1 MFSDVLPRISV
12 PLFFVISGFLFFY
25 NCDFNS
31 DSYLRKIKTRVR
43 TLLVPYLLWNIIA
56 IAFVIC
62 RCTVLK
68 EAYEINISLGRILNT
83 FFNNGNNNGIIIQQ
97 LTTVKE
103 MPEPICGV
111 LWYVREIMLMA
122 LITPVIYWLIKRCR
136 IWIVIVLSV
145 VWIFDSVL
153 LPTSMHFF
161 ISALFFYTA
170 GAYFSVNRLN
180 MVASLCK
187 MKYLPLLYL
196 VIAIIDTTTKGA
208 SYNIFMHNIG
218 AIIGLIS
225 AFILVSYVIDK
236 DKTTVNKTMANGSFF
251 VYVLHSFILVP
262 IGKGV
267 FMFTHIPD
275 NPYAML
281 LFYFFVPCLVAF
293 LCYTIYLILK
303 KYMPIVCSVLTG
315 GR

>member
-1 MFSDVLPRISV
+1 M

-25 NCDFNS
+25 NCDFKS

-62 RCTVLK
+62 SCTVLK
-68 EAYEINISLGRILNT
+68 EPYEINISLGRILNT

-122 LITPVIYWLIKRCR
+122 LITPVIYWLIKKCR
-136 IWIVIVLSV
+136 FWIVIALGLI
-145 VWIFDSVL
+145 WIFDTIL
-153 LPTSMHFF
+153 LPSSMHFF
-161 ISALFFYTA
+161 ISALFFYSA
-170 GAYFSVNRLN
+170 GSYFSINKLN
-180 MVASLCK
+180 IVSTFCK
-187 MKYLPLLYL
+187 MWFLPILYFI
-196 VIAIIDTTTKGA
+196 IAIIDTLTKGA
-208 SYNIFMHNIG
+208 AFNIYLHNIG

-225 AFILVSYVIDK
+225 AFILASYAIEK
-236 DKTTVNKTMANGSFF
+236 NKAKVNMNMANGSFF
-251 VYVLHSFILVP
+251 VYVLHSFILIP
-262 IGKGV
+262 IGKGI
-267 FMFTHIPD
+267 FRLAHMPD
-275 NPYAML
+275 KPYTML
-281 LFYFFVPCLVAF
+281 LFYFFVPCFVAF
-293 LCYTIYLILK
+293 LCYVIYIILK
-303 KYMPIVCSVLTG
+303 KYMPFVCGLLTG